1 MRLPYQV
8 LSRDEMVIGLA
19 EKVIGVLIESGVSFQ
34 TAFSALSVAQE
45 RLYQK
50 HGKLSVGLL
59 SDTVHHGSPE

>member
-1 MRLPYQV
+1 MRMPYQV
-8 LSRDEMVIGLA
+8 VSKDEMVIGLA
-19 EKVIGVLIESGVSFQ
+19 ENIIEVLIKSGVSFQ

-59 SDTVHHGSPE
+59 GDPVHNGSPK